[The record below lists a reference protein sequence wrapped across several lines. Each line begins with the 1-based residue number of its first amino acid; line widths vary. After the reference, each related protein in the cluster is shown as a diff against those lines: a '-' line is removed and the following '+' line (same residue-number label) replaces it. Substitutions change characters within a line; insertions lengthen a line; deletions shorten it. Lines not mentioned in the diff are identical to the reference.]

1 LRLKGKVA
9 LITGS
14 SRGIGKAIASAF
26 AKEGANLVVNY
37 ISSEERAKNV
47 VSELKRLGANAIA
60 VRADVSKNS
69 EVEDMIKKCME
80 EYDTLDILV
89 NNAGI
94 GKWGAVKDF
103 SETDWNE
110 VMATNLRGAFLCS
123 KAVVPIMQRQG
134 AGCIINIASLGA
146 FSCYEESSAYS
157 ASKAGV
163 VALTKALANEVGP
176 QIRVNAIAPGFI
188 QTDLQAD
195 SDEESKAWIMK
206 TTPLKR
212 LGQPEDVAQVAVFLA
227 AEADFI
233 TGQTIIVD
241 GGRGR

>member
-9 LITGS
+9 LVTGS

-26 AKEGANLVVNY
+26 AKEGANLVINY
-37 ISSEERAKNV
+37 ISSKEKAENI
-47 VSELKRLGANAIA
+47 VSELKCLGGNAIA

-69 EVEDMIKKCME
+69 EVEDMIKRCME
-80 EYDTLDILV
+80 EYDRLDILV

-94 GKWGAVKDF
+94 GKWGAVRDF

-110 VMATNLRGAFLCS
+110 VMATNLKGAFVCS
-123 KAVVPIMQRQG
+123 KAVIPIMQRQG

-146 FSCYEESSAYS
+146 FWCYEESSAYS

-163 VALTKALANEVGP
+163 VAFTKALANEVGP

-195 SDEESKAWIMK
+195 ADEESKAWIVK

-212 LGQPEDVAQVAVFLA
+212 MGKPEDVAQVAVFLA
-227 AEADFI
+227 TEADFV